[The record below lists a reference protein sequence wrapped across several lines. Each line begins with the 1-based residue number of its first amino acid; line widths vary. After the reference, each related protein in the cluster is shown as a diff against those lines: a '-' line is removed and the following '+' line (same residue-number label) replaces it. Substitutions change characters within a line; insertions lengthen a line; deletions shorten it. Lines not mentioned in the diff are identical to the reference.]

1 MWSKKQRASSTS
13 GFRMTTLRH
22 FNDQSL
28 RIWNDD
34 ICGFQRTKWSN
45 YLGIWRN
52 KHGFS
57 MVFEV
62 LIEKATLVDLKQWTF
77 GMMSRYICIYYIYI
91 RIYIYIIIYV
101 YIWSF
106 CAALSS
112 HGWLMGWFIT
122 NIWDTNFQAFLVR
135 WGAHGPI
142 PWYPTTHLTCQK
154 MLRTVVLVLG
164 ALKYHV
170 RSHHPQDTYYNLVQH
185 DITWYHLVFFSNF
198 WKSMY
203 Q

>member
-1 MWSKKQRASSTS
+1 MWISKEQSEATTW
-13 GFRMTTLRH
+13 GFDVTNMVSQWFLKCLLKRQH
-22 FNDQSL
+22 SW
-28 RIWNDD
+28 I
-34 ICGFQRTKWSN
+34 WSN
-45 YLGIWRN
+45 EHLVWCPGIY
-52 KHGFS
+52 
-57 MVFEV
+57 VY
-62 LIEKATLVDLKQWTF
+62 T
-77 GMMSRYICIYYIYI
+77 IYI
-91 RIYIYIIIYV
+91 RIYIIIYV